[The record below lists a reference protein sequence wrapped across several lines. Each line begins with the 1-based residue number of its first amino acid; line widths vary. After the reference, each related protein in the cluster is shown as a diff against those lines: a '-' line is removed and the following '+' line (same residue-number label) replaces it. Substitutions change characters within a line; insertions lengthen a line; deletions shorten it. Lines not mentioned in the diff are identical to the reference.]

1 MSQVK
6 TNNNNNNSWNYS
18 HKIIVIR
25 KRNSLE
31 TRVVALQFLLFFIFD
46 PGLTTNGSQNLHRL
60 ESMARK
66 LDYLTMKYY
75 IKS

>member
-6 TNNNNNNSWNYS
+6 TNNNNNNNDNDNNNNNSWNYS

-46 PGLTTNGSQNLHRL
+46 LGLTTNGPQNLHRL

-66 LDYLTMKYY
+66 
-75 IKS
+75 